1 MALSLLEI
9 VTRAAQAEDGVG
21 VDSQSGWSMTMRPS
35 VSIGGLQ
42 QTVAGGSSGNLSGG
56 DLISVEAIGEWHV
69 EAPDEDE
76 ARLVDELKRK
86 LELLPSFSIRE
97 FMDMVRPVIE
107 KSMRKKRESGCFV
120 PHLNQETTA
129 GGGEEVRENGA
140 VNSGSL
146 SRESE
151 EEQFSK
157 MLRKGGV
164 LLGRKLVAVLQRCCL
179 GLRFWSA
186 IKALLE
192 KGLVS
197 SNENPQLVSKL
208 VEERQAV
215 LLTLAAHNVQDLAP
229 SDILAML
236 KFFLEE
242 SKASRRSFEVVRR
255 EQRAAA
261 LKSIE
266 RAAQV
271 RDSLSSV
278 SAALVRRNTDNS
290 ANGDNNQ
297 ARKRNFLSE
306 AVVMACVVDGFEAW
320 EICLHE
326 LVSSGQDEAV
336 LAAVIVELDTGE
348 AVRLLQYLHK
358 WLDHFSKRLTHTP
371 FPESGHAKHRVPSMA
386 QVLQWISVVLDGQ
399 YTKFVLC
406 SDYFPELRELQGLVQ
421 SLVAVGMGCTPL
433 AGVVEHIM
441 SGCPLPTAP
450 QGSEAASDYI
460 IEFHD
465 IS

>member
-1 MALSLLEI
+1 
-9 VTRAAQAEDGVG
+9 
-21 VDSQSGWSMTMRPS
+21 
-35 VSIGGLQ
+35 
-42 QTVAGGSSGNLSGG
+42 
-56 DLISVEAIGEWHV
+56 
-69 EAPDEDE
+69 
-76 ARLVDELKRK
+76 
-86 LELLPSFSIRE
+86 
-97 FMDMVRPVIE
+97 VIE
-107 KSMRKKRESGCFV
+107 KSMRKKREGGCFV
-120 PHLNQETTA
+120 PHLNQETTG

-157 MLRKGGV
+157 LLRKGAV
-164 LLGRKLVAVLQRCCL
+164 FLGRKLVAVLQRCCL

-186 IKALLE
+186 IQALLE

-242 SKASRRSFEVVRR
+242 SKASRRSFEVVRQER
-255 EQRAAA
+255 RAAA

-266 RAAQV
+266 RAAQA
-271 RDSLSSV
+271 RDSSAV
-278 SAALVRRNTDNS
+278 SAALVRRNPDHS

-297 ARKRNFLSE
+297 ARKTDFLSE

-371 FPESGHAKHRVPSMA
+371 FPESGHGKHRVPSMA

-441 SGCPLPTAP
+441 SGCPLPAAP